1 VYKRESIDIS
11 SMRNRILLI
20 ILLLGNVHCCH
31 SKTLE
36 AFADS
41 IRKAYH
47 IPELGYAVVSSDKV
61 YELGVMGVK
70 KKGTKIVAKQSDIFR
85 IGSNTKAI
93 TGYLAAIL
101 VKEGKIGWDTKFFDL
116 FPELKAKSR
125 KEYYDVTLL
134 NLLSFRTKLFSYTYT
149 YAKPIK
155 DQFTGDEEQQRYQFA
170 AWFFQHEPVR
180 SNDSVSFSNLGYVA
194 AGMMMEKASGKAYK
208 TLVKEL
214 GDQLGIDFHYGRP
227 NNIAANQPWGHG
239 ENLTPEPPGDDFKL
253 SWLLPAGNISLCLP
267 DYVKFIQM
275 QLQGLAGKSTILA
288 GKEFDFLHYGL
299 SKFAVGWFWDKDE
312 EGRPFSYNVGNPG
325 TFLTAAYVYKGSDKA
340 FILFANAQTDASE
353 EGFEVLY
360 NEMKRRYLNK

>member
-1 VYKRESIDIS
+1 MYKREPIDIS
-11 SMRNRILLI
+11 IMRNRILLI

-47 IPELGYAVVSSDKV
+47 IPELGYAVVSADKV
-61 YELGVMGVK
+61 YELGVIGVK
-70 KKGTKIVAKQSDIFR
+70 KAGTKMAAQQSDIFR

-93 TGYLAAIL
+93 TGYIAAVL
-101 VKEGKIGWDTKFFDL
+101 VKNGKLNWDTKFFDL

-149 YAKPIK
+149 YAQPAK
-155 DQFTGDEEQQRYQFA
+155 DQFSGAEEQQRYQFA
-170 AWFFQHEPVR
+170 EWFFRHEPVK
-180 SNDSVSFSNLGYVA
+180 SNDSICFSNLGYIA
-194 AGMMMEKASGKAYK
+194 AGMMMEKASGKTYK

-214 GDQLGIDFHYGRP
+214 GDQLSIDFHYGRP
-227 NNIAANQPWGHG
+227 NNIDVNQPWGHS
-239 ENLTPEPPGDDFKL
+239 ENMKPEPPGDDYKL
-253 SWLLPAGNISLCLP
+253 NWLLPAGNISLTLP
-267 DYVKFIQM
+267 DYVKFIQL
-275 QLQGLAGKSTILA
+275 QLQGFAGRSNVLTTD
-288 GKEFDFLHYGL
+288 EFDFLHFGL

-312 EGRPFSYNVGNPG
+312 KSRLFSYNIGNPG
-325 TFLTAAYVYKGSDKA
+325 TFLTAVYVYKGNDKA
-340 FILFANAQTDASE
+340 FVIFANAQTEASE

-360 NEMKRRYLNK
+360 HEMQRRYLNK